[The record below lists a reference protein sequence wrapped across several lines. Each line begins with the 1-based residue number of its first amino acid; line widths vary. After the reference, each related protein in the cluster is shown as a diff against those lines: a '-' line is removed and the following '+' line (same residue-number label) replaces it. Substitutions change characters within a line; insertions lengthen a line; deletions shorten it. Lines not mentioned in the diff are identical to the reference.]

1 VPLAGTG
8 AAPASDTGTPSL
20 VLSKLSAQPVRAA
33 SASGQARREYDA
45 TSLPGKRWGAPQGG
59 APQR

>member
-1 VPLAGTG
+1 
-8 AAPASDTGTPSL
+8 L

-33 SASGQARREYDA
+33 SASGQARREYEA
-45 TSLPGKRWGAPQGG
+45 TSLPGKQWGAPLSG